1 MRQLFHRAQ
10 DRLAAVVLAVLF
22 AGATAF
28 AQVGVVAPNVHLK
41 ADGIPPIPA
50 ALAAKVAPYTE
61 FRPRTF
67 ASWHPEKREMIVAT
81 RATNTAQLFRIGGPL
96 ASPAQLTDFSDPV
109 RFGVWW
115 APKPD
120 TLVFTRDTGGNEQN
134 QIYRRDPG
142 GKEPLLLTDPART
155 HRTLS
160 TNRARDRLLV
170 ASTDLDKTGR
180 RENPALDLSLL
191 DPLNPS
197 EPRKIATL
205 PGTGWFAANF
215 SFDDRQIALIEYKSV
230 NETFVWIVDAATGE
244 RRRVLPTGAEPATQ
258 RISTGNAEFT
268 RDGKGLLVTTDRDG
282 EFQRSA
288 YLDLAS
294 GKLDYFGPDNWDT
307 EELALSPD
315 GKTIATITNEAGV
328 GTLRL
333 YAADTRRELPRPAV
347 PIGTVRG
354 AKWHDNSRLLA
365 FNLDSAQSPGDVHAY
380 DIETGK
386 VLRWTES
393 SVVEGL
399 DPMAFQAP
407 EPIEWK
413 SFDGRS
419 IGGFIVRPPRKFD
432 GRRPVLIQ
440 IHGGPEA
447 QARPGFIG
455 RWNYYVNELGIAI
468 IEPNVRGSTGYGK
481 TFVALDNGV
490 RREDSVRDIGA
501 LLDWIAKQPDLDP
514 ARVVVAGGSYGGYM
528 SLAVATHYNDRIAGT
543 IDNVGVANFV
553 TFLER
558 TESYRRDL
566 RRVEYGD
573 ERDPAMR
580 EFLTKISP
588 VNNAAKIRKPL
599 FVAHGRNDPR
609 VPYTEAEQIVE
620 TVRKNGVPVWYLL
633 ADNEGHGFARK
644 ENADFYFQVTIRF
657 LQETVLK

>member
-1 MRQLFHRAQ
+1 MRTIFHRPQ
-10 DRLAAVVLAVLF
+10 CRLATVAVGVLF
-22 AGATAF
+22 AGAMAF
-28 AQVGVVAPNVHLK
+28 AQDGVVAPNAHLK
-41 ADGIPPIPA
+41 ADGIPPISA

-81 RATNTAQLFRIGGPL
+81 RATNTAQLFRIGAPL

-109 RFGVWW
+109 RFGAWW
-115 APKPD
+115 PPRPD
-120 TLVFTRDTGGNEQN
+120 TLVFVRDTGGNEQN
-134 QIYRRDPG
+134 QIYRQDPG
-142 GKEPLLLTDPART
+142 GKEPVLLTDPART
-155 HRTLS
+155 HRPIAI
-160 TNRARDRLLV
+160 NRARNRLLV
-170 ASTDLDKTGR
+170 GSTDLDKTGR
-180 RENPALDLSLL
+180 RENPTLDLSLL

-197 EPRKIATL
+197 GMRKVATL

-215 SFDDRQIALIEYKSV
+215 SFDDRQLALIEFKSV
-230 NETFVWIVDAATGE
+230 NETFVWVVDVASGE
-244 RRRVLPTGAEPATQ
+244 RRRVLPAAADAAARPIATED
-258 RISTGNAEFT
+258 AEFT
-268 RDGKGLLVTTDRDG
+268 RDGKGLFVTTDRDG
-282 EFQRSA
+282 EFRRSA
-288 YLDLAS
+288 YLDFAT

-307 EELALSPD
+307 EELAVSPD
-315 GKTIATITNEAGV
+315 GRTIAAITNEAGV
-328 GTLRL
+328 GVLRL

-347 PIGTVRG
+347 PIGTAKG
-354 AKWHDNSRLLA
+354 ARWHDDSRLLA
-365 FNLDSAQSPGDVHAY
+365 FNLDSARSPGDVYAL
-380 DIETGK
+380 DAVTGR
-386 VLRWTES
+386 VERWTES
-393 SVVEGL
+393 SVEGL

-407 EPIEWK
+407 VPIEWK

-419 IGGFIVRPPRKFD
+419 IGGFIVRPPRTFD
-432 GRRPVLIQ
+432 GPRPVLIQ

-468 IEPNVRGSTGYGK
+468 IQPNVRGSTGYGK
-481 TFVALDNGV
+481 TFVALDNGA

-528 SLAVATHYNDRIAGT
+528 SLAVATHYAERIAGT

-573 ERDPAMR
+573 ERDPAMN
-580 EFLTKISP
+580 EFLMRISP
-588 VNNAAKIRKPL
+588 VNNAAKIKRPL

-620 TVRKNGVPVWYLL
+620 TVKKNGVPVWYLL

-657 LQETVLK
+657 LQETALK